1 MVTNVFIAHFL
12 SKQHIY
18 PMEYWA
24 YQKVFCSIF
33 MTFDKNE
40 KKRILQGKR
49 KKKCVSQN
57 KSKKN
62 RKK

>member
-40 KKRILQGKR
+40 KKKDFTG
-49 KKKCVSQN
+49 KKK
-57 KSKKN
+57 KKMCFSE
-62 RKK
+62 